1 GKARRL
7 LAEQCAETILGW
19 LQAADRGEFG
29 LLAPDTGGDD
39 AGGAALCPVGP
50 GDIAALVRKGSEARV
65 LRQALQA
72 RGKSAAIT
80 LTVSE
85 ANSVG
90 TTLMGQAGND

>member
-1 GKARRL
+1 
-7 LAEQCAETILGW
+7 GW

-72 RGKSAAIT
+72 RGIPSVYGSDRDSVYA
-80 LTVSE
+80 SGE
-85 ANSVG
+85 A
-90 TTLMGQAGND
+90 GQLQRWLEAFADP